1 MFAFWKHETP
11 CVGRTKRR
19 RMRKLDALEDLLIER
34 GEGSVS
40 VFERDKKDRREEKWI
55 SNFGKRKR
63 KICVI

>member
-34 GEGSVS
+34 DKGSVS
-40 VFERDKKDRREEKWI
+40 VFERDKREREERRNGFRILEKEKEK
-55 SNFGKRKR
+55 F
-63 KICVI
+63 V

>member
-40 VFERDKKDRREEKWI
+40 VFERDEREKWI

>member
-34 GEGSVS
+34 GKGSVS
-40 VFERDKKDRREEKWI
+40 VFERDKREREERRNGFRILEKEKEK
-55 SNFGKRKR
+55 F
-63 KICVI
+63 V